1 MPSPTPGG
9 GQPRGRAH
17 PKACGQGG
25 SCPAATGHA
34 GQISENGTAQRL
46 SLCAVC
52 LSPASCPPRFSRA
65 PRTSCI
71 SRRFFRGAP
80 TTDWDA
86 IYTYEDFLCS
96 ACDFLCLC
104 VDAYYFELYMK
115 DEEEIREVLHQ
126 LGSLSGAQVAL
137 KTDETDG
144 RYRMTID

>member
-1 MPSPTPGG
+1 MGRIRGIDVELEKIPDGFLAWLPLPRVRERSRWAVRDLEFPTEHDISCGTYG
-9 GQPRGRAH
+9 AAAMRALL
-17 PKACGQGG
+17 
-25 SCPAATGHA
+25 
-34 GQISENGTAQRL
+34 E
-46 SLCAVC
+46 
-52 LSPASCPPRFSRA
+52 RA
-65 PRTSCI
+65 PDACM

>member
-1 MPSPTPGG
+1 LLVSGFPPSPLFPRSPYFLHFPPLFPG
-9 GQPRGRAH
+9 R
-17 PKACGQGG
+17 
-25 SCPAATGHA
+25 
-34 GQISENGTAQRL
+34 
-46 SLCAVC
+46 
-52 LSPASCPPRFSRA
+52 
-65 PRTSCI
+65 
-71 SRRFFRGAP
+71 P